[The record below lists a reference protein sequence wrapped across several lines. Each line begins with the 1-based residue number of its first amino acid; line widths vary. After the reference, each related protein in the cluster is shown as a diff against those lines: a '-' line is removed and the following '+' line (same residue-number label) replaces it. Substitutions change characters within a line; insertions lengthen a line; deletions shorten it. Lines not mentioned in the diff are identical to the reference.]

1 MTIET
6 DNRYI
11 KTQYNSEQAHLL
23 SLGIQFYIAGRVT
36 YLHCLIDSFLVA
48 PLLFRHAIEYFL
60 KGYLSFDHNMAELKS
75 KYGHDLSKLWDRF
88 KEIESDDALGK
99 FDEFINQF
107 HETEFMRY
115 PKGRENLKVGQ
126 KDAYEI
132 DISLSFDDSITN
144 IEPNAI
150 NWSINTVDEL
160 IYIVCKKM
168 RNPISTID
176 WIEQRYRK
184 NDVLFSGNKYF
195 KKSKNRSKR
204 GHSDLPPEKRTP
216 RLRDIMI
223 FSYAIGL

>member
-6 DNRYI
+6 DHRYI
-11 KTQYNSEQAHLL
+11 KAQYNSEQAHLL

-36 YLHCLIDSFLVA
+36 CLYCLIDSFLVA

-75 KYGHDLSKLWDRF
+75 KYGHDLSKLWNRF
-88 KEIESDDALGK
+88 KEIESDDGLEK
-99 FDEFINQF
+99 FDEFISQF
-107 HETEFMRY
+107 NETEFMRY
-115 PKGRENLKVGQ
+115 PKSRENMKAGQ
-126 KDAYEI
+126 KEAYEI

-160 IYIVCKKM
+160 IYTLCKRM
-168 RNPISTID
+168 RSPISTID

-184 NDVLFSGNKYF
+184 NDALFSGNKHF
-195 KKSKNRSKR
+195 KKSENNSPITIQLSAPPIIEKN
-204 GHSDLPPEKRTP
+204 DIEKT
-216 RLRDIMI
+216 
-223 FSYAIGL
+223 